1 MYRFIFIVFILLFG
15 KAHTFP
21 DNIGKYTERSDAE
34 QKLVSK
40 ALKPVSK
47 SQEVVILVLGSH
59 DDELLQDRMHTAMDL
74 AKNLG
79 SEVKINWFLSGGT
92 KRQVQESSSSE
103 AESMRA
109 LLYNGGNSNW
119 EIKIDTLSRNTAENF
134 AHFRKYAESE
144 PKLKI
149 YAVTSQFHHERAK
162 SILSGITNI
171 PVNWILSS
179 KACPSCYRDEK
190 RHNLNIDSDIR
201 NALKVYDEL

>member
-1 MYRFIFIVFILLFG
+1 MYIFIFIVFILLFG
-15 KAHTFP
+15 KAHAFP
-21 DNIGKYTERSDAE
+21 DNIGKYTERSDTGQE
-34 QKLVSK
+34 LVSK
-40 ALKPVSK
+40 ALKPVSQ
-47 SQEVVILVLGSH
+47 SQEVLILVLGSH

-79 SEVKINWFLSGGT
+79 GEIKINWFLSGGT

-103 AESMRA
+103 AESMRT

-134 AHFRKYAESE
+134 AHFRKYAESGPE
-144 PKLKI
+144 SKI

-179 KACPSCYRDEK
+179 KACPSCHRDEK